1 MFQVWISRTD
11 GATRVRVDGLDNT
24 HWLLSQLSRSFVFK
38 TCEPLRDLLNSSVY
52 TFSVAD
58 NSADVVASQLQ
69 KLLGGISELRVSG
82 CRSNAGNQGHGRPI
96 RSLTASCCRSLRHG
110 LKRFAVAA
118 FLPYAFQNSFL
129 RNTAW

>member
-24 HWLLSQLSRSFVFK
+24 NWLLSQLSRSFVFK

-58 NSADVVASQLQ
+58 NSQMSGSQLQ
-69 KLLGGISELRVSG
+69 KLLGGFSEVRVSLDPTPVTKG
-82 CRSNAGNQGHGRPI
+82 TEGRSGR
-96 RSLTASCCRSLRHG
+96 
-110 LKRFAVAA
+110 
-118 FLPYAFQNSFL
+118 
-129 RNTAW
+129 